1 MMADASL
8 RPPTGGNN
16 DGYATHLMAPTGVG
30 APTIGF

>member
-8 RPPTGGNN
+8 GPPSGGNN
-16 DGYATHLMAPTGVG
+16 DGYATLLMAPTGVG